1 MLVEK
6 HDGQHG
12 IVFTKNQLDQD
23 NEYIEFKVNIKI
35 PSSGSS
41 HLFLGLVNKAKYKT
55 EYLSKLNI
63 LILLKHPLFGETLLH
78 RIIGMYGAIN

>member
-63 LILLKHPLFGETLLH
+63 LLLKHPHFGETHLH
-78 RIIGMYGAIN
+78 LIIGMYGAIN

>member
-1 MLVEK
+1 MFDHEWCANTLLLEKNNLIVEK

-12 IVFTKNQLDQD
+12 IVFTKNVLDQD

-55 EYLSKLNI
+55 EFLSKFKN
-63 LILLKHPLFGETLLH
+63 
-78 RIIGMYGAIN
+78 N

>member
-1 MLVEK
+1 MTNRPVYHFSTAIPRDHININPRLLVYQNTK
-6 HDGQHG
+6 NCPTDRKT
-12 IVFTKNQLDQD
+12 VFTKNVLDQD

-55 EYLSKLNI
+55 EFLSK
-63 LILLKHPLFGETLLH
+63 F
-78 RIIGMYGAIN
+78 